1 TMPPGKSPAL
11 KKALEFITKSVNE
24 EGQKK
29 LPSIRTISRRCG
41 VSAVTVTRA
50 IGQLKEEGMIVSVWG
65 KGLFTADSLPHRGT
79 LHSDLESEKRDY
91 KYNRILREL
100 KKDITDGKYP
110 TSFPLPAKKQLARGY
125 NVSYPTINKV
135 LSLLVKDGIL
145 KRSGSKFLFFTNR
158 TVHRQRIMVIALGFS
173 AEAIKIQTER
183 EKTFYRSLSAAALN
197 MSVDL
202 EIISYNDYLETPRF
216 FLPDGHTLETFIK
229 KQKICGIILSSYH
242 MNDSAQ
248 CLQKLICTGVPVSVW
263 IEDRRILQSVSR
275 YKPKYSRLTF
285 FDSSY
290 SSIPG
295 RDVGKYLISKGHR
308 EIAYISPFH
317 GSPWSQNRL
326 EGLLKAGTSTQIS
339 WKVHPCV
346 ETKYSND
353 YAFMEQVF
361 KRTPFEKD
369 FSAAANITNKIQPF
383 LSGRMD
389 AMRYDYE
396 KLRRDDLIFSCCKP
410 LLDKAAS
417 VPTITAWVCAN
428 DLIACLIADYWDYT
442 SVPFEK
448 RPALVGFDNTFESLE
463 KKISSYEFN
472 TAGEVQSML
481 THLLY
486 PNSALFHEE
495 NSAISLRGNV
505 IERRSSSRSL

>member
-1 TMPPGKSPAL
+1 MPPRESPAL
-11 KKALEFITKSVNE
+11 KKALEFITKTADE
-24 EGQKK
+24 EGLKM
-29 LPSIRTISRRCG
+29 LPSLRTISKRCG
-41 VSAVTVTRA
+41 VSVVTVARA
-50 IGQLKEEGMIVSVWG
+50 IDQLKKEGSIVSVWG
-65 KGLFTADSLPHRGT
+65 KGLFKADNLPHRST
-79 LHSDLESEKRDY
+79 RDSRLESKKQEH
-91 KYNRILREL
+91 KYSRIIREL
-100 KKDITDGKYP
+100 KKDITNGKYP
-110 TSFPLPAKKQLARGY
+110 TSFPLPAKKQLARSY

-135 LSLLVKDGIL
+135 LSSLVEDGIL
-145 KRSGSKFLFFTNR
+145 KRSGSKYLFFTNR
-158 TVHRQRIMVIALGFS
+158 TVHRQRIMVIALGFT
-173 AEAIKIQTER
+173 AGTIKIERER

-202 EIISYNDYLETPRF
+202 EIISYNDYLDTPRF
-216 FLPDGHTLETFIK
+216 FLPDGHILESFIK
-229 KQKICGIILSSYH
+229 KNEICGIILSSYH
-242 MNDSAQ
+242 MNDSAE
-248 CLQKLICTGVPVSVW
+248 CLRKLICTGVPVSVW

-326 EGLLKAGTSTQIS
+326 EGLMKAGLSAQIS

-346 ETKYSND
+346 DTKYSHD
-353 YAFMEQVF
+353 YAFMEQVLE
-361 KRTPFEKD
+361 KTPFGKS
-369 FSAAANITNKIQPF
+369 FSAAEITNKIQPF
-383 LSGRMD
+383 LSGRLDSMK
-389 AMRYDYE
+389 YEYE
-396 KLRRDDLIFSCCKP
+396 KLRRDDLIFSCCRP

-417 VPTITAWVCAN
+417 VPAVTAWVCAN
-428 DLIACLIADYWDYT
+428 DLVACLVADYWDYN
-442 SVPFEK
+442 SIPFEK

-472 TAGEVQSML
+472 TAGEVKSML

-486 PNSALFHEE
+486 PNSTLFHEE